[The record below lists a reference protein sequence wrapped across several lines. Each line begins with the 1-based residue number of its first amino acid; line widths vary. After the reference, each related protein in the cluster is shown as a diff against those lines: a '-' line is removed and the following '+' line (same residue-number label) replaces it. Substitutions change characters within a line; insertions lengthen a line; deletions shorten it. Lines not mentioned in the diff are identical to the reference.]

1 MISSRILV
9 VDDDPIIRK
18 VIDSNLRARHFDV
31 ILAEDGKSALQIME
45 KTQPDLVILDI
56 MMPGIDGIEVCRRIR
71 EWSEVPIVFLTA
83 RDELYNKLT
92 GFGIGADH
100 YITKPFAVDEL
111 VARMR
116 ALLWRRG
123 NRATFTKSQ
132 NQ

>member
-18 VIDSNLRARHFDV
+18 IIGSNLRARHFDV
-31 ILAEDGKSALQIME
+31 ILAEDGESALQIIGQ
-45 KTQPDLVILDI
+45 TQPDLMILDI

-83 RDELYNKLT
+83 RDELCNKLA
-92 GFGIGADH
+92 GFGVGADH
-100 YITKPFAVDEL
+100 YVTKPFAIDEL

-116 ALLWRRG
+116 ALLRRG
-123 NRATFTKSQ
+123 GN
-132 NQ
+132 